1 SLYDA
6 LPILND
12 PLIVLGQ
19 HQEVGDRGP
28 HIVGDDPDEV
38 LELGVLLQDLVV
50 GQGLLGDIVA
60 GTGHPEGSSVDVVI
74 VPSLLVY
81 VPDLP
86 SLEYDPV
93 DDIMG
98 DPVQDAIADIAVEG
112 FPVLW
117 MDDIQ

>member
-1 SLYDA
+1 MNA
-6 LPILND
+6 
-12 PLIVLGQ
+12 PLIELGQ
-19 HQEVGDRGP
+19 HQKVGDRGQQ
-28 HIVGDDPDEV
+28 IVGDDTDEV
-38 LELGVLLQDLVV
+38 LAHGVLLQDLVV
-50 GQGLLGDIVA
+50 GQDLLGDILA
-60 GTGHPEGSSVDVVI
+60 GTGHPEGLAVDVAI
-74 VPSLLVY
+74 DPSLLVY

-98 DPVQDAIADIAVEG
+98 DPVPDAIADIAVEG